1 MPEVNKPAPQKK
13 SENLPAPHKPV
24 MAEGGDTIARLLV
37 KQGLITPAK
46 LIYAKRIKAKL
57 VSDRSLV
64 EIFKELGLLTNQQLN
79 EVLKQQRL
87 NILIGDLL
95 VELGFI
101 WTQPWRSSRKTGSR
115 KSATSWLNTDLSMNT
130 A

>member
-1 MPEVNKPAPQKK
+1 MPEVNKPTAQKK

-37 KQGLITPAK
+37 EQRLITHAK

-64 EIFKELGLLTNQQLN
+64 EIFKELGLC
-79 EVLKQQRL
+79 
-87 NILIGDLL
+87 
-95 VELGFI
+95 
-101 WTQPWRSSRKTGSR
+101 
-115 KSATSWLNTDLSMNT
+115 WLSK